1 MKHQVRLAQ
10 LHLRAEGEACE
21 PQVAELNSCLG
32 ERMRTT
38 RRKASCSICMRAI
51 DEDAE
56 EALVDCPDPLLLA
69 SVWSSAIS
77 VPCMFAAVVGVLQGA

>member
-1 MKHQVRLAQ
+1 
-10 LHLRAEGEACE
+10 
-21 PQVAELNSCLG
+21 
-32 ERMRTT
+32 
-38 RRKASCSICMRAI
+38 MRAI